1 MKSLL
6 MNPNSVLKKRKYIKI
21 YKILKK
27 EETVLEMYKK
37 KRGKDDCINNT

>member
-1 MKSLL
+1 

-27 EETVLEMYKK
+27 EEETVLEMYKK